1 MIITFNVRLRNKAHV
16 NGMNLK
22 LPKGFDTEFTAEAK
36 TLSSAN
42 VLVLCGPLHISVPAV
57 M

>member
-1 MIITFNVRLRNKAHV
+1 
-16 NGMNLK
+16 MNLK